1 MAMGPFETSTVIG
14 LGILAGVAVF
24 WATGVPEVALL
35 TAAAVKI
42 LLPEK
47 GESRSR
53 AELIEET
60 TGALA

>member
-1 MAMGPFETSTVIG
+1 MAMGPFETSTIIG
-14 LGILAGVAVF
+14 LGIIVGALVF
-24 WATGVPEVALL
+24 WGTGVPEMALL
-35 TAAAVKI
+35 AAGAVKI

-60 TGALA
+60 TGVLA